1 MRVCAD
7 AFPAPTACAVPMRR
21 SQAHT
26 ESRCIV
32 RRTGPILLF
41 QTEGEWPGALAP
53 RGIQME
59 NLPIQGDT
67 SAKVVAAGVVAQNQ
81 GSRAQARARLQRG
94 LADVMVRKGPWAI

>member
-1 MRVCAD
+1 
-7 AFPAPTACAVPMRR
+7 
-21 SQAHT
+21 
-26 ESRCIV
+26 
-32 RRTGPILLF
+32 
-41 QTEGEWPGALAP
+41 
-53 RGIQME
+53 ME